1 MVMGRVLGY
10 FLPPFGARSI
20 FMMALYVRRTGK
32 ATTGRGRIPEAPGA
46 PGTRSANAEAA
57 FSPAYHRL
65 LTLLEVFQV
74 LLRAQLTTM
83 LFENFCSFL
92 LYIFNSHI
100 KPFLPIFFERET
112 QFV

>member
-1 MVMGRVLGY
+1 MMV
-10 FLPPFGARSI
+10 
-20 FMMALYVRRTGK
+20 LYVQRTRK
-32 ATTGRGRIPEAPGA
+32 AITGRGQIPEFPGA
-46 PGTRSANAEAA
+46 SETSNTNAKAA

-65 LTLLEVFQV
+65 LTLLKVFQV
-74 LLRAQLTTM
+74 LLRAQLKTM